1 MGLLEQLNERIMCV
15 KSLIHRIKFFFF
27 FYYGKA
33 YLYFEVEAVGILK
46 DK

>member
-27 FYYGKA
+27 YYGKA